1 MKFFIGIILIV
12 LSTLVGYL
20 FSIKYSERRIFFE
33 DFNKVV
39 IRLKNEINF
48 MQRPVID
55 VLNSSLNNDS
65 DVLVVYNSFLLN
77 NYNYTSNLKYLSFNE
92 KNFVFDFL
100 STIGTGDVLSQ
111 NKIIDVAIEQSNSF
125 LKQSIDDE
133 KKYKT
138 LFIKL
143 GLLAGITLFILFI

>member
-48 MQRPVID
+48 TQRPVID
-55 VLNSSLNNDS
+55 VLNSSLDNGS